1 MAVPKFS
8 SQVPYDWKTRKK
20 YLDLPFPSSEYER
33 RLDRI
38 RGEME
43 KKNLDT
49 LLIFGDA
56 GDPGDLVYVGNF
68 IPFGRAC
75 IVLHANQPPVLV
87 TDAVLHGEPINTYAW
102 MTWIR
107 QYVPVRHSAKEYSQ
121 AISEIFRKLRSKRVG
136 IVGMENISMSIWT
149 ELSTDCQVHW
159 ENFWTD
165 FTRVKSVRSNMEVTL
180 CKETGRITVQAMK
193 AAVESIKVGVTERE
207 ITATANKV
215 MFEEGAHDRSFQTI
229 VNSGPKGG
237 LKHSYP
243 TDRKMKPGDLVYL
256 DMGAM
261 LYGYQSDMSRS
272 VVVGGKANEEQ
283 KQVLD
288 VVHNAYVTLTKM
300 MKPGTKTSTIV
311 SKAHEL
317 EQESK
322 LRVKFGNRMYLGLAV
337 HHAIATSFF
346 EFPSLGLP
354 DTGLQRNMSFAFEP
368 MAHIL
373 DFGTAVIEDT
383 MLITSKGSES
393 ITPFEL
399 VHW

>member
-1 MAVPKFS
+1 MIMPKFS
-8 SQVPYDWKTRKK
+8 SQVPYDWNTRRK
-20 YLDLPFPSSEYER
+20 YLDLPFPTSEYEKR
-33 RLDRI
+33 SDKI
-38 RGEME
+38 RKEME

-75 IVLHANQPPVLV
+75 IVLNAKRPPVLV

-102 MTWIR
+102 MTWIKE
-107 QYVPVRHSAKEYSQ
+107 YVPIHHSAKEYSQ
-121 AISEIFRKLRSKRVG
+121 AISRIFHKFRSRRVG
-136 IVGMENISMSIWT
+136 IVGTENLPMSIWR
-149 ELSTDCQVHW
+149 ELSIDCKVHW
-159 ENFWTD
+159 EDFWVD
-165 FTRVKSVRSNMEVTL
+165 FTRIKSVRSNREVTL
-180 CKETGRITVQAMK
+180 CKETGRITAQAMK
-193 AAVESIKVGVTERE
+193 AAVEAIEVGVTESK
-207 ITATANKV
+207 IAAVANKV

-229 VNSGPKGG
+229 INSGPKGG
-237 LKHSYP
+237 VKHSYP
-243 TDRKMKPGDLVYL
+243 TDRKMNRGDLVYL

-272 VVVGGKANEEQ
+272 VVVGGKANDEQ

-288 VVHNAYVTLTKM
+288 VVHNAYITLTKM
-300 MKPGTKTSTIV
+300 MKPGTRTSAII

-317 EQESK
+317 ERESK
-322 LRVKFGNRMYLGLAV
+322 LHAKFGKRMYLGLVV

-354 DTGLQRNMSFAFEP
+354 DTKLERNMSFAFEP

-383 MLITSKGSES
+383 MLIASNGSES
-393 ITPFEL
+393 ITPFEV